1 MNSSY
6 RIQDVVST
14 RDKRKWRLILYINDL
29 KVYDKKYYSYRSYV
43 ESMRYIQYI
52 IDKST
57 RCWIMKYSNRY
68 LKYLRCDRYQ

>member
-1 MNSSY
+1 MNNSY
-6 RIQDVVST
+6 RIQDIVST
-14 RDKRKWRLILYINDL
+14 RDKRRWRLILLVNDQ

-43 ESMRYIQYI
+43 ENMRYIQYI

-68 LKYLRCDRYQ
+68 LKYLRCDRYS

>member
-1 MNSSY
+1 MNNSY
-6 RIQDVVST
+6 KIQDVVST
-14 RDKRKWRLILYINDL
+14 RDKRRWRLILYINDQ

-43 ESMRYIQYI
+43 ECMWYIQYV

-57 RCWIMKYSNRY
+57 RVWIMKYSNRY